1 MIDFNCSPLQA
12 LFECVHSAFKSSKL
26 FFSAVIDD
34 DADLDPGVIVVVVV
48 VVVAVVDSED
58 TRGR

>member
-1 MIDFNCSPLQA
+1 MY
-12 LFECVHSAFKSSKL
+12 SAFKSSNL

-48 VVVAVVDSED
+48 VVVVVVAVVDSGD